1 MSLLLNMM
9 SRFVIVFLPGSKHLL
24 LSWLQSLSA
33 VVLESKKVKST
44 TVSTFSSSLCHEVIV
59 FFSAVS
65 SQLFH
70 SYLSL
75 SSRGSLVPLHFV
87 SLEWY
92 HLHIRGY

>member
-1 MSLLLNMM
+1 MSLLLNML
-9 SRFVIVFLPGSKHLL
+9 SRFLIAFHPRGKRLL
-24 LSWLQSLSA
+24 ISWLQSLSA

-44 TVSTFSSSLCHEVIV
+44 TVSTFSVSLCHEVIV
-59 FFSAVS
+59 FFSVVS